1 MTVKE
6 FKDIINEMEVEN
18 GVEIRIVDQY
28 DEEKDTYYHN
38 SVDNIEITSD
48 SHGKYLILS
57 SKEGI

>member
-28 DEEKDTYYHN
+28 DEEK
-38 SVDNIEITSD
+38 VDNIEVTSD

-57 SKEGI
+57 SKESV

>member
-6 FKDIINEMEVEN
+6 FKDIIDEMEVEN

-38 SVDNIEITSD
+38 SVDNIEVTSD
-48 SHGKYLILS
+48 SHGK
-57 SKEGI
+57 

>member
-18 GVEIRIVDQY
+18 GVEVRIVDQY

-38 SVDNIEITSD
+38 SVDNIEVTND

-57 SKEGI
+57 SKESV

>member
-6 FKDIINEMEVEN
+6 FKDIIDEMEVEN
-18 GVEIRIVDQY
+18 GVEVRIVDQY

-38 SVDNIEITSD
+38 SVGNSEVTSD

-57 SKEGI
+57 SKEML